1 LAYFVGASRVESR
14 DHGLFYLYAGTHA
27 GAAETVASEMRAEL
41 ERLAGGKF
49 KDGEV
54 AMAKLRLRVARRQGR
69 QAASARMQGAMLR
82 EVAGLGAN
90 YDEVWEA
97 RLDATG
103 DNEVAAFVRDY
114 LQPKFEQSVT
124 LLPKA

>member
-1 LAYFVGASRVESR
+1 
-14 DHGLFYLYAGTHA
+14 
-27 GAAETVASEMRAEL
+27 
-41 ERLAGGKF
+41 
-49 KDGEV
+49 
-54 AMAKLRLRVARRQGR
+54 
-69 QAASARMQGAMLR
+69 MLR

>member
-1 LAYFVGASRVESR
+1 
-14 DHGLFYLYAGTHA
+14 
-27 GAAETVASEMRAEL
+27 MRAEL
-41 ERLAGGKF
+41 ARLSAGQF
-49 KDGEV
+49 NDGEV

-103 DNEVAAFVRDY
+103 DKEVAAFVRDY